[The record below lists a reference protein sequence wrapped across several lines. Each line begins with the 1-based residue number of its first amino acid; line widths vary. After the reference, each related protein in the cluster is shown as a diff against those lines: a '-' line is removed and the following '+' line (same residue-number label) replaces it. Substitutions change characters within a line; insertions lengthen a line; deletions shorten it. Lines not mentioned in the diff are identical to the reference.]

1 MNLPTNPFA
10 RSLLIGFLWLIVV
23 IMASLSRH
31 PGTFADYPSHR
42 LFLLVL
48 ISAITAAQLG
58 VIARHFEKLRSWTG
72 IFIGTMVGWF
82 IVVALMLLVGK
93 FYSAPDEEPL
103 PQFASTDAMM
113 TDFANEA
120 VKWVK
125 QDRGITLDYSP
136 ESIKIIEEELAR
148 IHKTSL
154 VKAGPPVIMGTAI
167 GYGAYVGE
175 VIRRRDGGTWAED
188 HPQGGPKSYPLRLT
202 KQEYTIFPVTWCYK
216 RLVNGEEDNM
226 YTKFILMDQSRTNQ
240 FGTVT
245 NAVPVAP

>member
-1 MNLPTNPFA
+1 MNLPTNPFG
-10 RSLLIGFLWLIVV
+10 RSFLIGALWLIVV
-23 IMASLSRH
+23 IIASLSRH
-31 PGTFADYPSHR
+31 PGTLADYPRHQ

-48 ISAITAAQLG
+48 ISAIAAAQLG
-58 VIARHFEKLRSWTG
+58 VIAKHFEKMRSWSR
-72 IFIGTMVGWF
+72 IFLGTMVGWF
-82 IVVALMLLVGK
+82 IVVALVLLVGK
-93 FYSAPDEEPL
+93 FNSAPEDEPL
-103 PQFASTDAMM
+103 PQYASTDVMM
-113 TDFANEA
+113 ANFANEA

-125 QDRGITLDYSP
+125 QDRGVTLDYTP
-136 ESIKIIEEELAR
+136 DSIKIIEEELAR

-216 RLVNGEEDNM
+216 RLTNGEEDNV
-226 YTKFILMDQSRTNQ
+226 YTKFTLIDTSRTNQ
-240 FGTVT
+240 FGTKT
-245 NAVPVAP
+245 NTVPSAP